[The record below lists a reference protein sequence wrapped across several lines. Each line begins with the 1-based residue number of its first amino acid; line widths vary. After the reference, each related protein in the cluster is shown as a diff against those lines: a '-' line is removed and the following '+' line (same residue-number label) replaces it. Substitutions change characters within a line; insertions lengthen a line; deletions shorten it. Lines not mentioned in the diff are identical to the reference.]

1 MVWVWYG
8 LDLGVDLDMGVVR
21 VWYGSV
27 GSRITLGCD
36 SGILLWRASSPGRLG
51 EHDHRRGPADPPAVP
66 KAPALMAVHPA
77 LRAFAKARGTTG
89 PANATI
95 STLHGA

>member
-51 EHDHRRGPADPPAVP
+51 EHDHRRGPAVPPAMP
-66 KAPALMAVHPA
+66 KAPALLAVRPA
-77 LRAFAKARGTTG
+77 IMSTRKGQGRAC
-89 PANATI
+89 PDLATI
-95 STLHGA
+95 STLHA